1 MSQSDNS
8 VFTIYRE
15 GSFGFEEISQI
26 LEMMPN
32 RASVGGEKGSNTVW
46 KLFIPDSALNL
57 EDQLRS
63 WINLFEYKADKLLE
77 LKKSGWTIDIDCLIQ
92 PENGAAI
99 ACFDPELLCQLSN
112 LHVNLIIRVWE

>member
-32 RASVGGEKGSNTVW
+32 SASIGGEKGSNTVW

-99 ACFDPELLCQLSN
+99 TCFDPELLGQLSN
-112 LHVNLIIRVWE
+112 LHVNLIIRIWE

>member
-1 MSQSDNS
+1 MSQSNNS
-8 VFTIYRE
+8 VFAIYRE

-32 RASVGGEKGSNTVW
+32 RASIGGEKGSNTIW
-46 KLFIPDSALNL
+46 KLFVSDNSLNL

-63 WINLFEYKADKLLE
+63 WVNIFECKADKLLE
-77 LKKSGWTIDIDCLIQ
+77 LKKRGWTIDIDCLIQ

-99 ACFDPELLCQLSN
+99 TSFDPGLLGQLSN
-112 LHVNLIIRVWE
+112 LHVNLIIRIWG